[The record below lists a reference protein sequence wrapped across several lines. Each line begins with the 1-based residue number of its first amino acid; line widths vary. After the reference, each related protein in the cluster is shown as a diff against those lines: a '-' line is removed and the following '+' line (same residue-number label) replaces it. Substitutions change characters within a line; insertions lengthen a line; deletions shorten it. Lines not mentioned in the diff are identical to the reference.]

1 VLRVR
6 KHEKNIAVRERIKD
20 NRWEKVSL
28 RLRIKEEKRAV
39 KKVSLDIEKITSLI
53 KGRVSGLS

>member
-6 KHEKNIAVRERIKD
+6 KDEKNIAVSVRIKD

-28 RLRIKEEKRAV
+28 RLRNKEEKRAV

>member
-6 KHEKNIAVRERIKD
+6 KHEKNIAVSVSIKD
-20 NRWEKVSL
+20 DRWVKVSL
-28 RLRIKEEKRAV
+28 RLRNIDEKRAV

>member
-6 KHEKNIAVRERIKD
+6 KHEKNIAVSVSIKD
-20 NRWEKVSL
+20 DRWEKVSL
-28 RLRIKEEKRAV
+28 RLRNKEEKRAV

>member
-6 KHEKNIAVRERIKD
+6 KHEKNIAVSERIKD
-20 NRWEKVSL
+20 SRWEKVSL
-28 RLRIKEEKRAV
+28 RLSNKEEKRAV

-53 KGRVSGLS
+53 KGRESGLS

>member
-1 VLRVR
+1 MLRVR
-6 KHEKNIAVRERIKD
+6 KDEKNIAVSERIKD

-28 RLRIKEEKRAV
+28 RLRNKEEKKAV

>member
-6 KHEKNIAVRERIKD
+6 KQEKNIAVSERIKD
-20 NRWEKVSL
+20 SRWDKVSL
-28 RLRIKEEKRAV
+28 RLRIIVEKRAV

>member
-6 KHEKNIAVRERIKD
+6 KDEKNIAVSVRIKD

-28 RLRIKEEKRAV
+28 RLRNKEEKRAM

>member
-6 KHEKNIAVRERIKD
+6 KHEKNIAVSERIKD
-20 NRWEKVSL
+20 SRWDKVSL
-28 RLRIKEEKRAV
+28 RLRIVVEKRAV